1 MMEELMNPEF
11 VKKLV
16 AETHLSLDGSTGQK
30 NNVSAYFVVFQG
42 QLQLHLKYGK
52 KFYIFNVKEA
62 NADQIKYNEVHNLR

>member
-42 QLQLHLKYGK
+42 
-52 KFYIFNVKEA
+52 A
-62 NADQIKYNEVHNLR
+62 HNCHAHSGFIINNQYTQRFHDF